1 MGDVFEAFL
10 QKNRIKII
18 TGSVSCASS
27 CGKSVR
33 IHMERNFGDQFFKF
47 MDILIFAFL
56 ELNMYKFIKIV
67 RLFLFLNLF
76 M

>member
-1 MGDVFEAFL
+1 
-10 QKNRIKII
+10 
-18 TGSVSCASS
+18 
-27 CGKSVR
+27 
-33 IHMERNFGDQFFKF
+33 MERNFGDQFFKF

>member
-1 MGDVFEAFL
+1 MKLE
-10 QKNRIKII
+10 I
-18 TGSVSCASS
+18 SVCDISFIVVGFIHSCASG

-47 MDILIFAFL
+47 MNILIFAFL
-56 ELNMYKFIKIV
+56 ELNMYKFNKIV

>member
-1 MGDVFEAFL
+1 MGDVFEALL
-10 QKNRIKII
+10 QKNKIKII
-18 TGSVSCASS
+18 TGSVNCASS

-33 IHMERNFGDQFFKF
+33 IHMERNFGDQF